1 MTKPLVFTRY
11 LYSKEQVYHSLI
23 IALLEKA
30 LDEALF
36 WTYELY
42 FSGFQE
48 ELYVFMECVYDMFYK
63 SSNSPALKKC
73 IEKFYEKW
81 REDQEQ
87 HHLFGSMIR
96 NLICRPYNVN
106 EFMESFL
113 DIKCLPYE
121 PSIPEGK
128 FMRVNM
134 NPDDIKKYET
144 VKEES
149 GRGPFVLRNACRFPI
164 RKNITNIFMCSRPD
178 ITEEYRMHWI
188 FHCRN
193 CPLWRERIDK
203 YKGTI
208 NHEMRSVDFE
218 DDDADAF
225 YDLYYYDP
233 DEQTQ
238 EVQERSIGTGSE
250 KQMTLKEFATRY
262 GGAMITKKI
271 KPKHM
276 SNKS

>member
-1 MTKPLVFTRY
+1 MTKQLVFTRY

-42 FSGFQE
+42 FSRFQE
-48 ELYVFMECVYDMFYK
+48 ELYTFIESIYDMFYK
-63 SSNSPALKKC
+63 LSNPSGLKKC
-73 IEKFYEKW
+73 IEKFYNKW
-81 REDQEQ
+81 RKNPQQ

-96 NLICRPYNVN
+96 NLLCRPYNVN
-106 EFMESFL
+106 QFMETFK
-113 DIKCLPYE
+113 DVKCWPYD
-121 PSIPEGK
+121 PSIKQSK
-128 FMRVNM
+128 FICINM
-134 NPDDIKKYET
+134 NPEDIKIYET

-164 RKNITNIFMCSRPD
+164 RKNIMNIFVCMVPD

-188 FHCRN
+188 YHCWN
-193 CPLWRERIDK
+193 CPLWRERIEK
-203 YKGTI
+203 YKGSI
-208 NHEMRSVDFE
+208 NHEMLSVDFE

-225 YDLYYYDP
+225 YDFYYYDP
-233 DEQTQ
+233 DEQSL

-250 KQMTLKEFATRY
+250 KQMTLKEFATLY
-262 GGAMITKKI
+262 GGTIITKKI
-271 KPKHM
+271 KSKHKL
-276 SNKS
+276 NKL

>member
-30 LDEALF
+30 VDEALF

-48 ELYVFMECVYDMFYK
+48 ELYVFVESVYDLFYK
-63 SSNSPALKKC
+63 SSNPPALQKC
-73 IEKFYEKW
+73 IEKFHEKW
-81 REDQEQ
+81 LKDQNQ

-96 NLICRPYNVN
+96 NLICRPYSVN
-106 EFMESFL
+106 EFMETFM
-113 DIKCLPYE
+113 DVKCRPYE
-121 PSIPEGK
+121 PSIQEGK
-128 FMRVNM
+128 FMRINM

-144 VKEES
+144 INEES

-164 RKNITNIFMCSRPD
+164 RKNITNIFICSRPD

-188 FHCRN
+188 YHCWN

-203 YKGTI
+203 YRGSI

-225 YDLYYYDP
+225 YDFYYYDP
-233 DEQTQ
+233 DEQCL
-238 EVQERSIGTGSE
+238 EVQQRSIGTGSE
-250 KQMTLKEFATRY
+250 KQMTLKEFAARY

-271 KPKHM
+271 KLKHKL
-276 SNKS
+276 NKL